1 MATIVQPDINT
12 DCKGYKIQPYIREEI
27 IRDIEQI
34 ILLSNNDKKK
44 SALYI
49 TKLCYSYDVYEYI
62 LDFFEDL
69 LKYTDATFENIIEI
83 LNGAFVVLKTD
94 GSYFYHKYKP
104 FNYVMSGID
113 AERKPTAAEGFLY
126 GTSHKSLS
134 KQARIGR
141 GSIESTTSDHQS
153 LTGRTSSEQFDLL
166 LGQISNREIYNWSS
180 EPDSSQGNSTWFQF
194 EYARGSL
201 PTSINPIARY
211 TTKPTLH
218 STGHWIGTI
227 KYAIQSKLV
236 GPRNQG
242 PLGTSTHTESNPLII
257 NTCAR
262 MKKKD
267 IKYPRK
273 RITCPHYNKTLE
285 YKEIINEYLEYMYP
299 ERNIVGGKTLF
310 LARATEKLY
319 REISGPKSDLVQL
332 LKGDLRKYY
341 DEEDEEEPF

>member
-1 MATIVQPDINT
+1 MTTIIKPNINT
-12 DCKGYKIQPYIREEI
+12 DCKGNEIEPYIRQEI

-34 ILLSNNDKKK
+34 MLVSDNDKKK

-49 TKLCYSYDVYEYI
+49 TKLCYSYDVYEYV

-69 LKYTDATFENIIEI
+69 LKYTNATFENIIEI

-113 AERKPTAAEGFLY
+113 AERKPTAREGFLY
-126 GTSHKSLS
+126 GSSHKSLS

-153 LTGRTSSEQFDLL
+153 VTGRTSSDQFDLL
-166 LGQISNREIYNWSS
+166 LGQISNRDIYNWSS
-180 EPDSSQGNSTWFQF
+180 EPNSSLGNSTWFQF

-201 PTSINPIARY
+201 PTSFNPIARF
-211 TTKPTLH
+211 TNKPTLH

-227 KYAIQSKLV
+227 KYGIQSKLI

-242 PLGTSTHTESNPLII
+242 PLGTSTYTESNPLII

-262 MKKKD
+262 MKRKD
-267 IKYPRK
+267 IKFPRK
-273 RITCPHYNKTLE
+273 RITCPHYNETLE
-285 YKEIINEYLEYMYP
+285 YKALINEYLEYMYP
-299 ERNIVGGKTLF
+299 ERNIAGGEKLF
-310 LARATEKLY
+310 IARAREKLY
-319 REISGPKSDLVQL
+319 RQIYGPKSHLVRE
-332 LKGDLRKYY
+332 LKGHFRQYNY
-341 DEEDEEEPF
+341 EEEPF